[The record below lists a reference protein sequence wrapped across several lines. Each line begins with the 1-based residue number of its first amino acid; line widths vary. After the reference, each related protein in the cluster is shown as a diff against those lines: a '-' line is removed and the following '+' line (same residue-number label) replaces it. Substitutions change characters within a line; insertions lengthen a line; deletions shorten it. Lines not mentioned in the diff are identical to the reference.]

1 MSRLKEFYKKEII
14 PKMKEIFNYKNDL
27 AVPKIEK
34 ITLNIGVGKAS
45 NDLKI
50 IEEAKNTL
58 IKITGQ
64 IPIAT
69 KAKKSIA
76 GFKVKK
82 GKIVGFKVTLRGE
95 RMYDFLDKL
104 INVVIPRTRD
114 FRGLPISS
122 LDKEGNLSIGFRE
135 QLVFPE
141 INPQE
146 IEKIHGL
153 EVTITTNTRNKNESL
168 TLLKLFGFPFKE
180 K

>member
-1 MSRLKEFYKKEII
+1 MSRLKEIYRKEII
-14 PKMKEIFNYKNDL
+14 PKMREIFNYKNDL

-34 ITLNIGVGKAS
+34 ITLNIGIGKMA
-45 NDLKI
+45 NDPKI

-58 IKITGQ
+58 GKITGQ
-64 IPIAT
+64 IPVET
-69 KAKKSIA
+69 KAKKSIS
-76 GFKVKK
+76 GFKVRQ
-82 GKIVGFKVTLRGE
+82 GKVIGLKVTLRGK

-104 INVVIPRTRD
+104 INVALARTRD
-114 FRGLPISS
+114 FKGIPNSS
-122 LDKEGNLSIGFRE
+122 LDKKGNLSLGFRE

-153 EVTITTNTRNKNESL
+153 EVTVTTTAKTKNEGME
-168 TLLKLFGFPFKE
+168 LLKLFGFPFKE